1 MNESDFYGMALGAM
15 EELAGDITTSK
26 KERREKLVKLADELN
41 ILIEALTENEA
52 GVDEP

>member
-1 MNESDFYGMALGAM
+1 MSENDFYGMALGAM
-15 EELAGDITTSK
+15 EELAGDITKPK